1 MRITLIA
8 TVHAESGR
16 ANVAELRAIL
26 DRLAPDVIFAE
37 IPSAFHADY
46 LNGSHGTLESA
57 AVVLYR
63 ERCPVNVVSVD
74 LDKPG
79 EEFFS
84 NSKDMFK
91 KVARTSPD
99 YRRLVDQNSLDTLEF
114 GFPYL
119 NSDRCAQAWEGIYNE
134 ALATVEWIRDTKLRQ
149 TYDLWNRT
157 NDDRETGMIENIES
171 YCIRRVPAHGVFLV
185 GAAHRKPIM
194 DKVRKRRV
202 AGEPGVFWDFE
213 SALK

>member
-1 MRITLIA
+1 MRLTLIG

-37 IPSAFHADY
+37 IPSAFLADY

-63 ERCPVNVVSVD
+63 ERRPVNVVPVD

-79 EEFFS
+79 DEFFS
-84 NSKDMFK
+84 NCEDMFK

-99 YRRLVDQNSLDTLEF
+99 YRRLVDQNRLDTLEL

-119 NSDRCAQAWEGIYNE
+119 NSDPCARAWEGIYKE
-134 ALATVEWIRDTKLRQ
+134 ARATVEWIGDPKLRQ
-149 TYDLWNRT
+149 TYDLWNQT
-157 NDDRETGMIENIES
+157 NGDRETGMIANIES
-171 YCIRRVPAHGVFLV
+171 YCVRHVLARGVFLV

-194 DKVRKRRV
+194 EKVRKRQV
-202 AGEPGVFWDFE
+202 ASGPGVSWDLSGAQE
-213 SALK
+213 

>member
-37 IPSAFHADY
+37 IPLAFLADY
-46 LNGSHGTLESA
+46 LNGSHRTLESA

-63 ERCPVNVVSVD
+63 ERRPVNVVPVD
-74 LDKPG
+74 LDKPS
-79 EEFFS
+79 EEFFR
-84 NSKDMFK
+84 NSEDVFK

-99 YRRLVDQNSLDTLEF
+99 YRRLADQNSLDTLEL

-119 NSDRCAQAWEGIYNE
+119 NSDRCAQAWEDIYNE
-134 ALATVEWIRDTKLRQ
+134 ALATVKWIGDPKLRQ
-149 TYDLWNRT
+149 TFDLWSQT
-157 NDDRETGMIENIES
+157 NGDREDRMIENIES
-171 YCIRRVPAHGVFLV
+171 YCIRHVPAHGLFLV
-185 GAAHRKPIM
+185 GAAHQKFIM
-194 DKVRKRRV
+194 EKVRKRQV
-202 AGEPGVFWDFE
+202 AGGTGVFWDFY
-213 SALK
+213 SALE

>member
-37 IPSAFHADY
+37 IPLAFLADY
-46 LNGSHGTLESA
+46 LSGSHGTLESA

-63 ERCPVNVVSVD
+63 ERHPVNVVPVD
-74 LDKPG
+74 LDKPRQ
-79 EEFFS
+79 EFFS
-84 NSKDMFK
+84 NSEDMFK
-91 KVARTSPD
+91 KVGRTSPE
-99 YRRLVDQNSLDTLEF
+99 YRRLVDQNRLDTLEL

-119 NSDRCAQAWEGIYNE
+119 NSDRCAQAWEDIYNE
-134 ALATVEWIRDTKLRQ
+134 ALATVEWIGDPKLRQ
-149 TYDLWNRT
+149 TYDLWNQT
-157 NDDRETGMIENIES
+157 NGDRETGMIENIES
-171 YCIRRVPAHGVFLV
+171 YCIRHVPAHSVFLV

-194 DKVRKRRV
+194 EKVRKRQV
-202 AGEPGVFWDFE
+202 AGGPGVFWD
-213 SALK
+213 L

>member
-8 TVHAESGR
+8 TVHAESGS

-37 IPSAFHADY
+37 IPLAFLTDY

-57 AVVLYR
+57 AVVLHR
-63 ERCPVNVVSVD
+63 ERRPVNVVPVD

-84 NSKDMFK
+84 DSEDMFK
-91 KVARTSPD
+91 KVARTSSD
-99 YRRLVDQNSLDTLEF
+99 YRRLVDQNGRNTLEL

-119 NSDRCAQAWEGIYNE
+119 NSDRCAQAWECIYNE
-134 ALATVEWIRDTKLRQ
+134 ALATVEWIGDTKLRQ
-149 TYDLWNRT
+149 TYDLWNQT
-157 NDDRETGMIENIES
+157 NGDREIAMIENIEN
-171 YCIRRVPAHGVFLV
+171 YCIRHVPVQGVFLV
-185 GAAHRKPIM
+185 GASHRKPIKE
-194 DKVRKRRV
+194 KVRKRQV
-202 AGEPGVFWDFE
+202 VSEPRVFWDFQV
-213 SALK
+213 ALK